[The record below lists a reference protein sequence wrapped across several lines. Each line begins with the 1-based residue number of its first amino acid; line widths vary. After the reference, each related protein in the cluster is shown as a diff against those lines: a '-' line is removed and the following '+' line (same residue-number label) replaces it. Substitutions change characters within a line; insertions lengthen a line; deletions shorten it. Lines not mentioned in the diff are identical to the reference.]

1 MRHIEKQTEPR
12 ELTEYRNGGGKW
24 DDFSLDKGK
33 RVLKN
38 QLLAEQNN
46 LCAYCTSAINFDNM
60 KVEHWYPQDAP
71 EDRDLEY
78 ANLLAVCLGCYNQGE
93 YFHCDTSKADTV
105 IQLNPTNALHI
116 DTIDYEKS
124 SGGIKSSNAIFQD
137 ELDDVLNLN
146 IKPLKKARKTRL
158 FELRKYLHKK
168 YPNKT
173 ANYQK
178 ELNKW
183 RNLDVSHNM
192 IIVRYLENKL
202 R

>member
-1 MRHIEKQTEPR
+1 MRYIEKQTEPR
-12 ELTEYRNGGGKW
+12 ELKEYRNGGGKW

-38 QLLAEQNN
+38 QLLTEQNN
-46 LCAYCTSAINFDNM
+46 LCAYCTGAINFDNM

-105 IQLNPTNALHI
+105 ITLNPTNNLHI

-158 FELRKYLHKK
+158 FEFRKYLHKK

-192 IIVRYLENKL
+192 IVVKYLEKKI